1 MREYLFDVALILF
14 GVAAALASWW
24 LLTHLSDRR
33 ILRRMRPQAYFV
45 QRAVDAWRDRCRPVF
60 DARLCRDIAS
70 HYWRCLT
77 SLGRCAAVWFWSRI

>member
-33 ILRRMRPQAYFV
+33 ILRRMRPQTYFV
-45 QRAVDAWRDRCRPVF
+45 QRALTHDETVADRSLTLAFAGILLLIIGAVSLVSG
-60 DARLCRDIAS
+60 AVRLFGF
-70 HYWRCLT
+70 
-77 SLGRCAAVWFWSRI
+77 GRG